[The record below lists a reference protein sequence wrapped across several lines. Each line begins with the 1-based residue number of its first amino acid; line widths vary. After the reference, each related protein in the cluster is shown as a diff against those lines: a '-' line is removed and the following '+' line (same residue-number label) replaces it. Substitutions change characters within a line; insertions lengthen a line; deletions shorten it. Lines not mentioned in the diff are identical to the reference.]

1 MSLLTKLSSSY
12 GRITLPISCT
22 RTSLFHTFTALKS
35 EEPSTI
41 ATKLSKDQLKRREL
55 RRLVQRKAA
64 ARKPAADHPLYMP
77 VTQALRF
84 LRAAE
89 VGQPQSQQTISLTT
103 LVISERGAPQLNG
116 NISFPKPLKDVK
128 IAVFTNDEDQLKIA
142 RDQFNCHLV
151 GGSELIEKIKK
162 GEVPLDFDKA
172 FATPDIAISLTSQ
185 LGRILGPRGL
195 LPNAKKGTVTEDIS
209 SLIKDSMGTLPFRQR
224 GNCISIAVAKCSF
237 TDTQVLENILAAQKS
252 FKLALANQ
260 KAKKPSILGQTTLTT
275 THGPGLVIDFA

>member
-103 LVISERGAPQLNG
+103 LVISERGASQLNG

-128 IAVFTNDEDQLKIA
+128 IAVFTNDENQLKIA

>member
-1 MSLLTKLSSSY
+1 MSLLTKFSSSY